1 VIGGTGAA
9 IGAPGNPFGTFGATT
24 DGPYGFGVGVG
35 LVDVIAKMRV
45 YILNALINLINE
57 LLS

>member
-45 YILNALINLINE
+45 YILNALINL
-57 LLS
+57 